1 MSARTKLDA
10 CIKDLEDSLGV
21 APEAGNGPRAPAAAT
36 SAAQL
41 LDNVIANL
49 EASLGLQPG
58 EAVSVAG
65 VTEGTASVA
74 AETGGVAK
82 GAYSAAKGTAE
93 KTGTSK
99 GYDSNV
105 RKKTNAKGKGK
116 KGATAAPAVSAVD
129 QPDGTKVDLRVG
141 VISKVWVHESADTL
155 YCEEIDVGEEEP
167 RKIASGLVPH
177 YSVDEM
183 EGRRVVVFC
192 NLKPRTLKGFK
203 SHGMVVCAVAAS
215 SEGKEKVELVVP
227 PEGAEVGERLK
238 FDGLEGGP
246 FEPVSAAQMEKK
258 KVLDRV
264 LKELATDGDG
274 TVKWREHPLAS
285 SCGPCTAPTVRN
297 GAVR

>member
-1 MSARTKLDA
+1 MKTTPPVKLCLVHAISASKTRRVPARHSRDAKVYGHTTTAMHEMSTTPPVTNAFCA
-10 CIKDLEDSLGV
+10 PSLGTLV
-21 APEAGNGPRAPAAAT
+21 LFSDIQDMLLSLLSYCSRSCLQAGNGPRAPAAAT

-116 KGATAAPAVSAVD
+116 KGNP
-129 QPDGTKVDLRVG
+129 L
-141 VISKVWVHESADTL
+141 
-155 YCEEIDVGEEEP
+155 
-167 RKIASGLVPH
+167 SG
-177 YSVDEM
+177 
-183 EGRRVVVFC
+183 
-192 NLKPRTLKGFK
+192 N
-203 SHGMVVCAVAAS
+203 VCASWRDLISPCACS
-215 SEGKEKVELVVP
+215 
-227 PEGAEVGERLK
+227 LK
-238 FDGLEGGP
+238 HWC
-246 FEPVSAAQMEKK
+246 S
-258 KVLDRV
+258 
-264 LKELATDGDG
+264 
-274 TVKWREHPLAS
+274 
-285 SCGPCTAPTVRN
+285 
-297 GAVR
+297 